1 MWNIL
6 LVGAV
11 LAGLAA
17 PGLAG
22 PVVHE
27 QAQANGGVPE
37 VGVPLAAMTD
47 SELQWV
53 RDYLV
58 ELIREDPWQD
68 NKMPLLYVEQPQDGG
83 RPVQPGPGPNPDDA
97 EDADNALDAMPVKRS
112 RYYRRYPWKRVTR
125 NRGTYDPDLYMCNPS
140 REDVIQL
147 LVGLHRAREGDTG
160 RTINF
165 CNRKRPASSVFTNI
179 RFIG

>member
-1 MWNIL
+1 M
-6 LVGAV
+6 
-11 LAGLAA
+11 
-17 PGLAG
+17 
-22 PVVHE
+22 
-27 QAQANGGVPE
+27 
-37 VGVPLAAMTD
+37 GVPLTAMTD

-53 RDYLV
+53 RNYLV

-68 NKMPLLYVEQPQDGG
+68 NKMPLLYVEPQPGSSDAPSGHLT
-83 RPVQPGPGPNPDDA
+83 QPGPGPDPEDA
-97 EDADNALDAMPVKRS
+97 EDADNALDAVPVKRS

>member
-1 MWNIL
+1 MDRCSGCPEWFLCGWWRIYEEFVVPTGIEDL
-6 LVGAV
+6 GGGDGLSDGDLRQLTGVLSDLV
-11 LAGLAA
+11 
-17 PGLAG
+17 
-22 PVVHE
+22 
-27 QAQANGGVPE
+27 
-37 VGVPLAAMTD
+37 
-47 SELQWV
+47 
-53 RDYLV
+53 RK
-58 ELIREDPWQD
+58 DPWRY
-68 NKMPLLYVEQPQDGG
+68 NVHPLLYVEEGQEAPGA
-83 RPVQPGPGPNPDDA
+83 QPGPGPNPD
-97 EDADNALDAMPVKRS
+97 EDAAVEDGDGNPTVRKRS

-125 NRGTYDPDLYMCNPS
+125 TRGSYDPDVYMCTPS

>member
-1 MWNIL
+1 MWSIL
-6 LVGAV
+6 FVGAV

-17 PGLAG
+17 PGRAS
-22 PVVHE
+22 PIHE
-27 QAQANGGVPE
+27 HAQAQAHAGVPD

-58 ELIREDPWQD
+58 DLIRDDPWQD
-68 NKMPLLYVEQPQDGG
+68 NKMPLLYVEPQPGSA
-83 RPVQPGPGPNPDDA
+83 PQPGPGPNPEDA
-97 EDADNALDAMPVKRS
+97 EDAENALEAMPVKRS
-112 RYYRRYPWKRVTR
+112 RYYRRYPWKRVSR